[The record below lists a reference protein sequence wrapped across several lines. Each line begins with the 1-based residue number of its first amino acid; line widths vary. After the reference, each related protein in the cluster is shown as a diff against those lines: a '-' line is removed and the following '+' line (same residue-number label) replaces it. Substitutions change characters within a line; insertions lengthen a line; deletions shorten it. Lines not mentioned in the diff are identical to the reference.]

1 VIHQFVFGADAHGF
15 SCNRMQTTFQY
26 LQAPLHPLPDLD
38 RTGKC
43 SCTGIFIRKT
53 AHRMQTGDQCS
64 AGLYR
69 RQHCRRFGTAAMK
82 HNIAG
87 AQYLTVCQ
95 LLRDCRNLII
105 ADTQHPQ

>member
-1 VIHQFVFGADAHGF
+1 
-15 SCNRMQTTFQY
+15 
-26 LQAPLHPLPDLD
+26 
-38 RTGKC
+38 
-43 SCTGIFIRKT
+43 
-53 AHRMQTGDQCS
+53 MQTGDQCS